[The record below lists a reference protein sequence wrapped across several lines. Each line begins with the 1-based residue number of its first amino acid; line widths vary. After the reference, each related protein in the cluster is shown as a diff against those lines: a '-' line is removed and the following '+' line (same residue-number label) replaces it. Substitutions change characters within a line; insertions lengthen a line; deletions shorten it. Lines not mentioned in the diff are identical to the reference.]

1 MRIVDFWLFY
11 IVIFKMNYWRVA
23 IWDSKNRTRS
33 LCFQFGP
40 YIVALYKGRMLR

>member
-23 IWDSKNRTRS
+23 AWKSFYAP
-33 LCFQFGP
+33 CFQFGP